1 MSLWIKPKIIT
12 MANNVMDNINCSPS
26 IRSGHSHF
34 ELRDTGTLFKMFTS
48 VDIQGLN
55 KLFCILFKVSG
66 CGFWFRFMVYVPIWK
81 GCCYDNLCGL
91 LFWERLNITLKLEN
105 AGGSSIL
112 VDMNNYLED
121 LVMICPHCRQLN
133 PSGAF
138 YCIRCQHRLSN
149 IRKV

>member
-1 MSLWIKPKIIT
+1 MSIAHQASDPGIPISNHAIQARYSKCSRASISQ
-12 MANNVMDNINCSPS
+12 VSINCFASCLRAQDVGFDFDLWFMYQYEKTAAS
-26 IRSGHSHF
+26 ITCVHF
-34 ELRDTGTLFKMFTS
+34 YFE
-48 VDIQGLN
+48 N
-55 KLFCILFKVSG
+55 
-66 CGFWFRFMVYVPIWK
+66 
-81 GCCYDNLCGL
+81 
-91 LFWERLNITLKLEN
+91 RLNITLKLEN

-149 IRKV
+149 FRKV